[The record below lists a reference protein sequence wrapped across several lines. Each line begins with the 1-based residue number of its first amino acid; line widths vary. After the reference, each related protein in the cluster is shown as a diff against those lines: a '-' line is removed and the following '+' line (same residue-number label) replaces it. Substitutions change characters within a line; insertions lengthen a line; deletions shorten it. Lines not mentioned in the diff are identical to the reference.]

1 MQDWAKGFYKSKR
14 WQHARAAYLKSRQEL
29 CERCLRR
36 GLITPATMVHH
47 KIYLTE
53 QNINDPRIALD
64 FGNLE
69 ALCRQCHEEEHAST
83 GTGGGTKRTRRYK
96 VDAEG
101 RVIISPLQK

>member
-1 MQDWAKGFYKSKR
+1 
-14 WQHARAAYLKSRQEL
+14 
-29 CERCLRR
+29 
-36 GLITPATMVHH
+36 MVHH

-83 GTGGGTKRTRRYK
+83 GTGGGTKRTRRYA